1 MISTSIPNG
10 INTNP
15 SQTTTTTT
23 NQQIDKNQPNY
34 DQLLP
39 GEGNLWSSILDS
51 VSNNREKGNLPSKKL
66 LVLGDR
72 NTGKSTLVSYL
83 SATTPPTIPAIG
95 GNATVPIPEPI
106 TRDPDDVDIG
116 TSYTTVD
123 IGDDNDDEAL
133 ARLSIHQIPSCSP
146 PYSSLLPLILNP
158 ESLKESLIMVLI
170 PFTHPHSLLASLVR
184 WMALIQSVI
193 DSIKQSTKPPD
204 KAHGTG
210 DRGEFVVEEAKEALE
225 THYRSY
231 VEPVGPPQ
239 SPSPNEFPET
249 ITGNNASIHLEIPL
263 PPGTLTEN
271 PGVGVV
277 VVCTKAD
284 QIDQLEKEKDFKEE
298 QFDFIQQVLRSICLR
313 FGGALFFTSERKP
326 ETIGRLRSYVLHRL
340 FGQLESTSLTAATV
354 TTGGAASSSRLFPF
368 PYKAN
373 VIDRDEVLIPMG
385 WDSWGKIKILR
396 DGFNPAVVGNGWLL
410 DIEKHRHTLA
420 NPDLSGAANQPN
432 ETEDTSWDNEG
443 RKIVSACKLW
453 EDMIGEPDDD
463 MPSFSSHDRVTV
475 SPEQHFLKAKY
486 EQIKKERDLDP
497 RTHFQMSTKGH
508 SAQQS
513 AKFAN
518 GTLLSDKNGLGPG
531 SSSLSV
537 VSAEEEMNARLNKLS
552 MRDPTGVRSTASSLS
567 PVELLHLQQQQ
578 AQAQSPRSPR
588 PSLTNH
594 TSSKLSSSNLSRSNS
609 TVTGPGAPAE
619 KEVLASFFGRLLVK
633 DSTGSGR
640 SNNTAAAA
648 AAGAVGNGNK
658 STNNSMH
665 SRKSSVSLQEGG
677 GSETGGNDV

>member
-1 MISTSIPNG
+1 MISTSIQNG
-10 INTNP
+10 IKTNI
-15 SQTTTTTT
+15 TT
-23 NQQIDKNQPNY
+23 NQIDPNQTNY

-51 VSNNREKGNLPSKKL
+51 VSNNREKGNLPSKNL

-83 SATTPPTIPAIG
+83 SATTPPTIPTIG
-95 GNATVPIPEPI
+95 GNSTIPIPEPI
-106 TRDPDDVDIG
+106 SRDPDDVDIG

-123 IGDDNDDEAL
+123 IGDDNDDGYQF
-133 ARLSIHQIPSCSP
+133 HQIPSCSP
-146 PYSSLLPLILNP
+146 PYSTLLPLILNP

-204 KAHGTG
+204 KAGTG
-210 DRGEFVVEEAKEALE
+210 DRGEFVVEEAKEGLE
-225 THYRSY
+225 AHYRSY

-239 SPSPNEFPET
+239 SPSPNDFPET
-249 ITGNNASIHLEIPL
+249 INGNNASIHLEIPL

-340 FGQLESTSLTAATV
+340 FGQLESTSLTAASV
-354 TTGGAASSSRLFPF
+354 TTGGATSSSRLFPF

-410 DIEKHRHTLA
+410 DIEKYRHTLA
-420 NPDLSGAANQPN
+420 NPDTSVGGNQQN
-432 ETEDTSWDNEG
+432 ETEDTNWDNEG

-475 SPEQHFLKAKY
+475 TPEQQFLKAKY

-518 GTLLSDKNGLGPG
+518 GTLLSDKNGLAPG

-537 VSAEEEMNARLNKLS
+537 MNAEEEMNARLNKLS
-552 MRDPTGVRSTASSLS
+552 MRDHSGVRSTASSLS

-578 AQAQSPRSPR
+578 AQALTQSPRSPR

-594 TSSKLSSSNLSRSNS
+594 TASKLSSSSLSRSNS
-609 TVTGPGAPAE
+609 TVTGTGAPAE

-633 DSTGSGR
+633 DSTGSR
-640 SNNTAAAA
+640 SS
-648 AAGAVGNGNK
+648 NGNK
-658 STNNSMH
+658 TTNNNIH
-665 SRKSSVSLQEGG
+665 SRKSSLSLQEGG
-677 GSETGGNDV
+677 GSSSEIGGNDN